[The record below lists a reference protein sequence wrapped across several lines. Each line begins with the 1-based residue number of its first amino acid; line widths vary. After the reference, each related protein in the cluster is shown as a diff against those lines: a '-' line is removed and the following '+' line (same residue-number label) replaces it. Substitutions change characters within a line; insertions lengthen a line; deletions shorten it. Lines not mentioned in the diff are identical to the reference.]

1 MVVTED
7 DMKTLDDLLHSAKH
21 ELRKDH
27 TYLDMLE
34 AEIGRARINPQRR
47 TDGGTPTASSVYDVA
62 SPESIRGNGKGIV
75 ETRVRSMLISD
86 ANLSNLRQLLDAAR
100 RFLTRNHH
108 HLQSLE
114 ENLKRAQVVA
124 CDQVP
129 PDVITIHTQVRIHE
143 LDIGRHSIYTL
154 VLPGEADVARD
165 RISVLAPI
173 GSALLG
179 QRVGDLIEC
188 TAPGVT
194 KRLKVKEI
202 VYQPEAIRT
211 AA

>member
-1 MVVTED
+1 MVRNP
-7 DMKTLDDLLHSAKH
+7 MALGSAV
-21 ELRKDH
+21 LAAGL
-27 TYLDMLE
+27 T
-34 AEIGRARINPQRR
+34 
-47 TDGGTPTASSVYDVA
+47 GTTQAQAVFLASDAAPTACT
-62 SPESIRGNGKGIV
+62 KGAL
-75 ETRVRSMLISD
+75 TSD

-100 RFLTRNHH
+100 RFLTRNLT

-114 ENLKRAQVVA
+114 ESLKRTEVVA

-129 PDVITIHTQVRIHE
+129 RDVITIHTQVRIHE
-143 LDIGRHSIYTL
+143 LDIGRHSVYTL
-154 VLPGEADVARD
+154 VFPGEADVARE
-165 RISVLAPI
+165 RISVLSPI

-188 TAPGVT
+188 RASGVT